1 MRPVNAKIP
10 IPWPR
15 INGSIC
21 LKDSAGDTGLESV
34 SKATIS
40 QALVES
46 ETFFKTWARSRP
58 AEPVKRGRGSA
69 ARSILRQAA
78 HSARTGTNHYHL
90 KRVGDR
96 SGCVTICDCRGHG
109 CLHRDLFLRVFRR
122 CGPRKREG
130 CTARKKGSGATR
142 VGILRGDSSASFCDC
157 AAEPQ
162 TAPLSSPRAATR
174 PGRDCSMLGKT
185 PQRCRLGPARGWG
198 TKLYRLPCTL
208 KSVSGAG
215 LHIAQPVAATG
226 A

>member
-1 MRPVNAKIP
+1 MR
-10 IPWPR
+10 
-15 INGSIC
+15 
-21 LKDSAGDTGLESV
+21 
-34 SKATIS
+34 
-40 QALVES
+40 
-46 ETFFKTWARSRP
+46 
-58 AEPVKRGRGSA
+58 RGRRSA

-96 SGCVTICDCRGHG
+96 SGCVAICDCSGHG
-109 CLHRDLFLRVFRR
+109 CLPACTGIYSFEPSGVVGRGKERVAQHGRRAAGQPESGFLGRLV
-122 CGPRKREG
+122 CW
-130 CTARKKGSGATR
+130 
-142 VGILRGDSSASFCDC
+142 LCDC